1 MARKTKAKAP
11 AFEAAQSKQDA
22 ARRIGTVGELR
33 RQLLVIET
41 EQSTA
46 IAKIKEQAEAKA
58 AQIKEQLAQEEP
70 AVQAWC
76 EANREKL
83 TLSGKKKSF
92 DFGSGIVRW
101 RTRPPAVRLRGIA
114 DVIERLRSLGFAE
127 FLRQKTEVDK
137 DAVLKNPEKAS
148 AIAGI
153 TIISGVEDFVI
164 EPVDEKLSETLVGGK
179 SEAA

>member
-1 MARKTKAKAP
+1 MARKTKSKAP
-11 AFEAAQSKQDA
+11 AFEAAQSKTDA
-22 ARRIGTVGELR
+22 ADRIANIGNLR
-33 RQLLVIET
+33 RQLQVIEA
-41 EQSTA
+41 EQSEA
-46 IAKIKEQAEAKA
+46 IAAIKKQAEAKA
-58 AQIKEQLAQEEP
+58 AGIKERLSQEEP

-92 DFGSGIVRW
+92 DFGSGVVRW
-101 RTRPPAVRLRGIA
+101 RQRPPAVRLRGIA
-114 DVIERLRSLGFAE
+114 DVIERLRALGFTE

-153 TIISGVEDFVI
+153 TIVSGVEDFVI
-164 EPVDEKLSETLVGGK
+164 EPVDEKLSDRLAEHR
-179 SEAA
+179 EAS